1 MNKINK
7 KIQKRQRRHKRIRAK
22 ISGDKNRPRISFFK
36 SNKHIY
42 IQLIDDENGK
52 TIFGISSDGIKGKTM
67 TEKARDMGKV
77 VAKMA
82 LDKKIN
88 SVVFDRGGFLYSG
101 KIKVFADSAR
111 ENGLKF

>member
-1 MNKINK
+1 
-7 KIQKRQRRHKRIRAK
+7 
-22 ISGDKNRPRISFFK
+22 
-36 SNKHIY
+36 
-42 IQLIDDENGK
+42 
-52 TIFGISSDGIKGKTM
+52 M